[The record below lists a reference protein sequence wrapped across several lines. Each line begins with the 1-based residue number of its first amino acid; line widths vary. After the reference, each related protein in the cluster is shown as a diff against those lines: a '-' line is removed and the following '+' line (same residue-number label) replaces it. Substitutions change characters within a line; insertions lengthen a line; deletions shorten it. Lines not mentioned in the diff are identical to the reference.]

1 MTIQDTRN
9 SVRSDAEARALK
21 ASIERMAREVEA
33 EVNVSSRHSSRG
45 SVGALVGD
53 PRAQYAG
60 QPRLGAQY
68 LPPEVQST
76 PAVPE
81 TPRPLSKRDRCA
93 MTCNCG
99 LTICRIYG
107 DTRN

>member
-33 EVNVSSRHSSRG
+33 EVNVSSRHSSIG
-45 SVGALVGD
+45 SVGSLVGD
-53 PRAQYAG
+53 VQYAG
-60 QPRLGAQY
+60 RPRLGVQY
-68 LPPEVQST
+68 LKPEVQPT

-81 TPRPLSKRDRCA
+81 TPHPLTKQQLCR
-93 MTCNCG
+93 TNCG
-99 LTICRIYG
+99 CNLTVCRMYG
-107 DTRN
+107 NIRN